1 MFTISF
7 KAIDDLDA
15 LKQMSAEQFDQAK
28 QDIDGIMELNFNGRT
43 FGLFLLMVNF
53 TFCA

>member
-28 QDIDGIMELNFNGRT
+28 QDIDGMMELDFNGST
-43 FGLFLLMVNF
+43 YGMFLMIIYSVMRG
-53 TFCA
+53 